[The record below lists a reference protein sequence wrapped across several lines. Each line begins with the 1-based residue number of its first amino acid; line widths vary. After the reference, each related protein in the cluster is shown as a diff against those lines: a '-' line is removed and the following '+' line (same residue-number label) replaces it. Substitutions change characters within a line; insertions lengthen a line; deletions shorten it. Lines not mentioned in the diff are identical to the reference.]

1 MALTQEE
8 IDQLFSIKK
17 FPVES
22 ITIDFPLQG
31 ESISIELQNETKRI
45 RFDADINRAN
55 SIVDKVTYQLRHKK
69 IYSIR
74 RLDLKGNH
82 TNPPAPAPDAIF
94 EGFEEHV
101 FKREDHIH
109 FYMEGYGERW
119 ALPLS
124 AIPAIGIT
132 QSDNLYERMTKFFKY
147 CNVEYLNINKVPL
160 F

>member
-31 ESISIELQNETKRI
+31 DSISIELQNETKRI

-82 TNPPAPAPDAIF
+82 TNPPAPVPDAIF
-94 EGFEEHV
+94 EGFEEYV